1 MSNAPLGFSFGSQGL
16 AGFNHHYGD
25 CKHGGPG
32 SQGGG
37 SASGGGGSSNRRR
50 PSPLPPPQFGHRHR
64 ATCHLRQRCATGRR
78 LLRGRRTNL
87 ARRPLFLPGFRSA
100 AVLRSRS
107 GPNLGGLGVLAV
119 VYPLLSFAIS
129 PFPFASWRP
138 WRLSTRSRHSPF
150 PLSPLHLGVLG
161 GCLSAPVI
169 CHFPF
174 PLRILAVSISP
185 ASSCLCLGGA
195 LRPRREPSVPAQ
207 LLSRFLWGQEIA

>member
-138 WRLSTRSRHSPF
+138 WRMSIRSRHLPF
-150 PLSPLHLGVLG
+150 PLSPSHLGG
-161 GCLSAPVI
+161 F
-169 CHFPF
+169 HFPGLF
-174 PLRILAVSISP
+174 MPLPWRCT
-185 ASSCLCLGGA
+185 ASSQGA
-195 LRPRREPSVPAQ
+195 VRAGSTPISVLVGSGNSLTTSGTEYRLRSTQ
-207 LLSRFLWGQEIA
+207 GLS